1 MDLRTSWSM
10 MLILILIFLTGCSY
24 GNLPPGPGPRLL
36 SETETKKLV
45 TSQAGLTS
53 VTALDMSTAGPVYR
67 VVFGVDANNIRKV
80 IWVSDHIEY
89 QENLDK
95 GISRED
101 AMKIARKKG
110 FDDSAKIQ
118 LIYVSPEAKQKTYRQ
133 ISNSSNNVFWWIRTP
148 EAEITHQMFLN
159 FYDGTVVYE
168 WKK

>member
-1 MDLRTSWSM
+1 
-10 MLILILIFLTGCSY
+10 
-24 GNLPPGPGPRLL
+24 
-36 SETETKKLV
+36 
-45 TSQAGLTS
+45 
-53 VTALDMSTAGPVYR
+53 MSTAGPVYR

-148 EAEITHQMFLN
+148 ETEITHQMFLN